1 MKKKILVVEDHNL
14 LLLAIR
20 DILEV
25 EGYEVLTASDGVE
38 GLEIMERV
46 RPDLIVADISMPRMN
61 GYEFY
66 KAARSRPEWVSI
78 PFIFLTAKAERED
91 RLRGK
96 ALGVEDYLTKPFDP
110 KELLI
115 TVESRIG
122 RAEAIREATEAEFEE
137 LKQQIINLL
146 SHELRTPL
154 TSVYGYTELALEEA
168 SQLPMGEFHE
178 FLMGIKQGA
187 DRLTRLVEDLLL
199 VIRLDTGQIVQ
210 EFRVLGE
217 VTGELAASI
226 GKVALAF
233 QKQAEKKGITIETDV
248 PDELPPV
255 RVYLPF
261 FEDALGRLVDN
272 AIKFSRSQGKVVRIR
287 ARADD
292 KQIEVAVSDEGVG
305 IAAADIPS
313 LFQRFRQINRAKMEQ
328 QGIGI
333 GLVIAQGLIQAM
345 GGEIDVESE
354 AGVGSTFT
362 IRLPVAHEATGLTSC
377 L

>member
-38 GLEIMERV
+38 GLEVMERV
-46 RPDLIVADISMPRMN
+46 RPDLIIADISMPRMN

-96 ALGVEDYLTKPFDP
+96 ALGVEDYMTKPFDP

-168 SQLPMGEFHE
+168 SQLPMSEFHE

-187 DRLTRLVEDLLL
+187 DRLTKLVEDLLL
-199 VIRLDTGQIVQ
+199 VIRLDTGQVVQ

-233 QKQAEKKGITIETDV
+233 QKQAEKKGITLETKV

-261 FEDALGRLVDN
+261 FEDALSRLVDN
-272 AIKFSRSQGKVVRIR
+272 AIKFSRNKGKVVRIH

-292 KQIEVAVSDEGVG
+292 EHIEVAVSDEGVG
-305 IAAADIPS
+305 IAAADIPN

-362 IRLPVAHEATGLTSC
+362 IRLPVAHEATNLSGC